1 MKMIRKILCAVLLLS
16 CVSLLKAEV
25 PLPIKRLLSASYMK
39 GATFSIVV
47 KDVQDGKTLYSYD
60 ATREVTPAS
69 VLKTVS
75 VATALDV
82 LGGDYRYATS
92 LEHDGSIWE
101 GVLNGNL
108 YIHGSGDP
116 SLGSSYFSPDRSS
129 YTPSDNTFIPEWI
142 AALREAGI
150 REITGAVVADESV
163 FDSEGISVKWLREDM
178 GNYYAPG
185 SYGLSVFDNTYKLT
199 LKTGTVGTRPE
210 IVGIDPE
217 ISSLRLVNH
226 LKVATDSAYIF
237 GAPLTA
243 ERILLGSV
251 PANRERYVLKGDIPD
266 PALFLAEYLTS
277 HLEKEGIVVGK
288 KPTSFRIEKEDG
300 RWKSEERHTIT
311 TTSSPTL
318 RKIASVT
325 NHVSQNLYA
334 DALLKTVGLQYT
346 PQQNEVISSF
356 SRGVQVV
363 LNHWQE
369 KGLDV
374 SALRI
379 YDGNGL
385 SPVDKVSA
393 EFIADLLVYMSTQ
406 SEAADA
412 FFESLPQAGVEGSVR
427 NFLKGSPLQGKARL
441 KSGSMTGVRS
451 YAGYIDKDGKRY
463 AVAVFSNNYSCS
475 LRQMTKG
482 LEQLLL
488 QLF

>member
-16 CVSLLKAEV
+16 CVSLLQAEV
-25 PLPIKRLLSASYMK
+25 PLPIKRLLSAPYMK

-47 KDVQDGKTLYSYD
+47 KDVQDGKTIYSYD

-75 VATALDV
+75 VATALDI

-92 LEHDGSIWE
+92 LEYDGSIRE

-116 SLGSSYFSPDRSS
+116 SLGSSYFAQDRSS
-129 YTPSDNTFIPEWI
+129 YTLADNTFIPEWI
-142 AALREAGI
+142 AALKKAGI
-150 REITGAVVADESV
+150 KEITGAVAADESI

-178 GNYYAPG
+178 GNYYASG
-185 SYGLSVFDNTYKLT
+185 SYGISVFDNMYKLT
-199 LKTGTVGTRPE
+199 LKTGAVGTCPE
-210 IVGIDPE
+210 IIGIDPE
-217 ISSLRLVNH
+217 MLSLRFVNH

-237 GAPLTA
+237 GAPLMD

-251 PANRERYVLKGDIPD
+251 PANRECYVLKGDIPD
-266 PALFLAEYLTS
+266 PALFLAEYLTE
-277 HLEKEGIVVGK
+277 HLEKEGIEVGK
-288 KPTSFRIEKEDG
+288 KPTSFRIEMEEG
-300 RWKSEERHTIT
+300 RWKSKERHPIA

-318 RKIASVT
+318 SAIASVT

-334 DALLKTVGLQYT
+334 DALLKTVGLQYA
-346 PQQNEVISSF
+346 PQRSEVISSF
-356 SRGVQVV
+356 GRGIQVV
-363 LNHWQE
+363 LNHWRE

-374 SALRI
+374 NPLRM

-385 SPVDKVSA
+385 SPMDKVSA

-412 FFESLPQAGVEGSVR
+412 FFESLPQVGKEGSVR
-427 NFLKGSPLQGKARL
+427 NFLKGSSLQGKARL